1 MPIVIQPYEELD
13 YIVEHQTKMLNSIAG
28 FLVDVPYEEL
38 TKAESEIARILV
50 KNQFLVAQDGV
61 YKFNR

>member
-1 MPIVIQPYEELD
+1 MPIVIQPYEELN
-13 YIVEHQTKMLNSIAG
+13 YIVEQQTKILNSIAG
-28 FLVDVPYEEL
+28 FLVDIPYAEL
-38 TKAESEIARILV
+38 TKSEYEIARILV